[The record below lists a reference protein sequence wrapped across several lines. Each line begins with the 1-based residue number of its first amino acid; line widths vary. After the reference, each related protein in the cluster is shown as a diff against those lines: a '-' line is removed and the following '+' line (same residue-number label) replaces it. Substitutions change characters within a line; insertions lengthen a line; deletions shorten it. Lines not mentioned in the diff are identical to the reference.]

1 MTFKSKTMLIEMPSI
16 RPQMMKVLAASLLV
30 LGLTACRDHYDG
42 RVVGVAETHDY
53 QKRHPINVTTD
64 STELDLVVSSRAT
77 GLNSIQ
83 RAQVDEFLGQW
94 RHNGTGKITI
104 AAPSGSANEGAAYTA
119 AAEVRDIA
127 QAKGI
132 PGHAVTFTAYS
143 AGGGKPPVKI
153 SYLTYVAE
161 GPTCG
166 DWSKNLAEDP
176 QNVAYADYGCTS
188 QHNLAAMIANPRDLI
203 EPRGG
208 TPRVSERRDTA
219 WRNYVSGKST
229 ISETQSEEKAGIIS
243 DVAKN

>member
-1 MTFKSKTMLIEMPSI
+1 MTYKSKSMLTEVPSI
-16 RPQMMKVLAASLLV
+16 RPAMIKVMAASLLV

-42 RVVGVAETHDY
+42 RPVGVVEPY
-53 QKRHPINVTTD
+53 EIEQRHPINVTTD
-64 STELDLVVSSRAT
+64 ATELDIVVAGKAS
-77 GLNSIQ
+77 GLNSVQ
-83 RAQVDEFLGQW
+83 RAQVDEFLGAW
-94 RHNGTGKITI
+94 RQEGTGKITI

-119 AAEVRDIA
+119 AAEIRDIA
-127 QAKGI
+127 RDKGI
-132 PGHAVTFTAYS
+132 PGHVVTFTAYQ

-153 SYLTYVAE
+153 SFLRYVAE

-166 DWSKNLAEDP
+166 DWSRNVAEDP
-176 QNVAYADYGCTS
+176 QNVAYPDYGCSS

-208 TPRVSERRDTA
+208 TPRTSEKRDTA